1 MPQLVTRLAARRPGL
16 VASPAGE
23 DGRFLVRNRATG
35 ESFQLGEEEHF
46 LLERLDGH
54 QTADEI
60 CRDSA
65 DRFGEPLAVDELD
78 EFVALAASRGLLQA
92 GDADPARTARGTP
105 GTQYAVLSTQYSV
118 LGTPDRGGPTG
129 NDAGDTS
136 VFPVDP
142 GPLSQTTGTPPRA
155 SARPAWRARWT
166 VRLLKAT
173 SAVLRWL
180 VWLPNLAGRHVQ
192 EKLRQLDFVP
202 RPDDVFL
209 VTYPRS
215 GTTWMQMIL
224 YQLTTDGSMDFPHIA
239 EYCPWFER
247 SLKAARGFE
256 TRPSPRIFKSHLPW
270 RKAPKGPCKYIYV
283 ARDGKDVAVSYYYL
297 NRTYNSYEGDFARFF
312 DLFLAGKTPFGC
324 WLEHVREWW
333 AHRDDPNVLFLTYE
347 ELKRD
352 LEGAVRRIAAFLGR
366 DVPPQRMPGIA
377 ERCGFAFMKQHED
390 KFDPAMESLWEQGV
404 KLKSFLR
411 RGRVGDGAV
420 CLTEEQQA
428 RFDQTFGSRLR
439 ELGVPLS

>member
-1 MPQLVTRLAARRPGL
+1 MPQLATQLPARRPGL
-16 VASPAGE
+16 VSSPAGD
-23 DGRFLVRNRATG
+23 DGRYLVRNRATG

-46 LLERLDGH
+46 LLERLDGR

-60 CRDSA
+60 CRDFA
-65 DRFGEPLAVDELD
+65 DRFGEPLAEDELE
-78 EFVALAASRGLLQA
+78 EFVELSAERGLLQVGRIGNPSYRLA
-92 GDADPARTARGTP
+92 DDASMSQLTTTHHSPLTTH
-105 GTQYAVLSTQYSV
+105 QLI
-118 LGTPDRGGPTG
+118 
-129 NDAGDTS
+129 
-136 VFPVDP
+136 DP
-142 GPLSQTTGTPPRA
+142 GPLEKTTGTPPRA
-155 SARPAWRARWT
+155 ASRPAWRARWT
-166 VRLLKAT
+166 VRLLKAA

-180 VWLPNLAGRHVQ
+180 VWLPNFAGRNIQ
-192 EKLRQLDFVP
+192 EKLRQFEFVP

-215 GTTWMQMIL
+215 GTTWMQMVL
-224 YQLTTDGSMDFPHIA
+224 YQLTTDGGMDFPHIA

-247 SLKAARGFE
+247 SLKAATAFE
-256 TRPSPRIFKSHLPW
+256 TRPSPRIFKSHLPY
-270 RKAPKGPCKYIYV
+270 RKVPKGPCKYIYV
-283 ARDGKDVAVSYYYL
+283 ARNGKDVAVSYYHL

-324 WLEHVREWW
+324 WLEHVQEWW

-352 LEGAVRRIAAFLGR
+352 LEGSIRRIAAFIGR
-366 DVPPQRMPGIA
+366 DVPPERLPGIVQ
-377 ERCGFAFMKQHED
+377 RCGFDFMKQYED

-420 CLTEEQQA
+420 CLTDEQQA
-428 RFDQTFGSRLR
+428 RFDETFGSRLR